1 MGKKVGL
8 DHTRSFETM
17 PSNVINMTV
26 IECLPRVLSG
36 EEGVE
41 EWKTSR
47 MLGDQLGIVT
57 LVLTAT

>member
-17 PSNVINMTV
+17 PSNVISMTV

-36 EEGVE
+36 ERGWRSGRQTDSWET
-41 EWKTSR
+41 K
-47 MLGDQLGIVT
+47 LGIVT